1 MRTKLSAV
9 VAAFDHVIIEAAPS
23 GTDNWTTLPDLN
35 GGTSTDPPTQCE
47 DEFLLEMHPFLAHYL
62 TLGRPRCATT
72 GTTGAWNSFTGNSGG
87 WTNVKADLSAY
98 AGGSVD
104 LKVSYVTDP
113 ASGGIGA
120 FVDDTRITTT
130 GGTLDADGFETDP
143 SLWTPEGAPAG
154 SPPSAA
160 EFVIS
165 TALVDIAAGVT
176 TSDTVLLGYGIE
188 QLATPAERAD
198 VLGRIMEYLLA

>member
-1 MRTKLSAV
+1 VELVHRQL
-9 VAAFDHVIIEAAPS
+9 
-23 GTDNWTTLPDLN
+23 
-35 GGTSTDPPTQCE
+35 
-47 DEFLLEMHPFLAHYL
+47 
-62 TLGRPRCATT
+62 R
-72 GTTGAWNSFTGNSGG
+72 G
-87 WTNVKADLSAY
+87 WTNVRADLSAY

-104 LKVSYVTDP
+104 LKISYVTDP
-113 ASGGIGA
+113 ASGGIGV